1 MAGAFHRT
9 RAATSLI
16 QRQPIR
22 LRRPENRRGRTR
34 HFAVYVDPALGPDG
48 AKDAD
53 VVLEQCEADYAKIS
67 TYFGGLKAG
76 PFNVILFHYPS
87 GAYHNDCDAIDL
99 FCHAKTRPAR
109 GIYSEFLNVME
120 FVEVF
125 EAKQGKGWDCG
136 KSNGEALSRVLGTV
150 LHPRETTDFATASS
164 WLDSTR
170 RNYVDNTSGSDTG
183 SVANGCSVLFLNW
196 LHHQLKHPWPRIV
209 AAGAPTL
216 GQTYTKLTGKTDGFI
231 QFKALI
237 DAHFPIGRKSRLKT
251 DNPFP
256 L

>member
-1 MAGAFHRT
+1 MAAGFHRT
-9 RAATSLI
+9 RSAARLI

-22 LRRPENRRGRTR
+22 LRRPENLRGRTR

-48 AKDAD
+48 VKDAD
-53 VVLEQCEADYAKIS
+53 VVLEKCEADYAKIS
-67 TYFGGLKAG
+67 TYFGGIAAG

-87 GAYHNDCDAIDL
+87 GAYHNNCDATDL
-99 FCHAKTRPAR
+99 FCDAPIKPAKGT
-109 GIYSEFLNVME
+109 YSEFLNVME

-125 EAKQGKGWDCG
+125 EAKQAKGWDCG
-136 KSNGEALSRVLGTV
+136 KSNGEALSRVLGTDI
-150 LHPRETTDFATASS
+150 HPRELDGFATAKF
-164 WLDSTR
+164 WLNSTR
-170 RNYVDNTSGSDTG
+170 RNYVDKTSSSDTG

-196 LHHQLKHPWPRIV
+196 LHHQLKHPWPQIV

-216 GQTYTKLTGKTDGFI
+216 GQTYTKLTGKTEGFS
-231 QFKALI
+231 QFKAVI
-237 DAHFPIGRKSRLKT
+237 DSHFPAGRKSRLKT